1 MLAHLYNNIMYR
13 ILIIVYVWIQL
24 FKIIMPNDDIRYLNL
39 KFSRCLRS
47 LMHVTSTIT
56 TYLQGKINIMYGM
69 VNDISEKIFQFPIP
83 EITYTLYTKSI
94 VRFFYVQK
102 KKKWLLKL
110 KLQWYITGFIKY
122 DFCRHYNI

>member
-1 MLAHLYNNIMYR
+1 
-13 ILIIVYVWIQL
+13 
-24 FKIIMPNDDIRYLNL
+24 MPNDDIRYLNL

-69 VNDISEKIFQFPIP
+69 VNDISEKIFQLPIP

-102 KKKWLLKL
+102 KKKN
-110 KLQWYITGFIKY
+110 
-122 DFCRHYNI
+122 DF